1 MTTNHFSPEALTYEI
16 RKLALHKKRVMDII
30 GKPAE
35 QVLKDCT
42 VFCLSPTRARWVLVG
57 DFLEAYMKD
66 FGANALV
73 DKRFVDLCI
82 KLPTPKFETMVTAEG
97 NLGSGCRIGTVFAAY
112 EQALA
117 ILLRTPSLSMRHGT
131 EVADLFDVARC
142 SLYKIPLKS
151 IKPKSGP
158 WMVHLVYSL
167 FKERCKAA
175 RL

>member
-1 MTTNHFSPEALTYEI
+1 MRE
-16 RKLALHKKRVMDII
+16 
-30 GKPAE
+30 
-35 QVLKDCT
+35 
-42 VFCLSPTRARWVLVG
+42 
-57 DFLEAYMKD
+57 

-73 DKRFVDLCI
+73 DKRFVDLCL

-142 SLYKIPLKS
+142 SLYKGPLKS

-158 WMVHLVYSL
+158 WMVHSVYSL
-167 FKERCKAA
+167 FKERCKVTSD
-175 RL
+175 